1 MKTDVLN
8 KMIEKAKGKK
18 DGVYKMNGHHY
29 LVKNGVVKLVSDR
42 GEIVQP
48 YGHFVAKVGS
58 YQWNMGD
65 AEGKKMLAVQLK
77 NSF

>member
-18 DGVYKMNGHHY
+18 DGVYKMNGRHY
-29 LVKNGVVKLVSDR
+29 LVKNGVVKLVSDF
-42 GEIVQP
+42 GIIIQP
-48 YGHFVAKVGS
+48 YGHFVTTVGT
-58 YQWNMGD
+58 YKWGIGD
-65 AEGKKMLAVQLK
+65 AEGKKMLAAQLK